1 MRIKK
6 LISATVCCVML
17 LGLFAGCCTG
27 ESSQT
32 QSIQMSSSKG
42 NDDMDI
48 VLNDAKLLGRTYR
61 ADDGSI
67 WMGLPGTGAEL
78 EFTGE
83 RLSVTLRG
91 NAASSDKAARV
102 GVFVDGQRT
111 SDICVNASKQT
122 VDVTGKG
129 STTVTVRI
137 VKLSECS
144 DSCCA
149 IVGADAH
156 GGSIKKAS
164 DKQRKIEFIGDSITC
179 GYGVDDPDLTHGFS
193 TATEDCT
200 KGYAYKTAQL
210 LNADHSLVSFS
221 GYGVVSGWTGTGEKN
236 TYSLVEPYYES
247 YGFTENSG
255 FDGKKPSDIKWDFS
269 RFVPD
274 VVVLNLG
281 TNDMSYT
288 LDDPGR
294 QQEYIAGYVDFLKK
308 IRSVNPNA
316 KIICAL
322 GTMGTLL
329 CPAMQQAVTL
339 YSTQTGDK
347 NIAAIE
353 LPLQDQENDGSVIQG
368 HPTEITHDKAAK
380 LVSEKI
386 KAEMNW

>member
-1 MRIKK
+1 MRKRR
-6 LISATVCCVML
+6 LSSFL
-17 LGLFAGCCTG
+17 LAGVLMIASLTG
-27 ESSQT
+27 CGSSSSQSAQDKT
-32 QSIQMSSSKG
+32 LSRNADENKG
-42 NDDMDI
+42 KDAMDN
-48 VLNDAKLLGRTYR
+48 VKLLGRTYR
-61 ADDGSI
+61 ADDGSL
-67 WMGLPGTGAEL
+67 WMGLSGTGAEL

-111 SDICVNASKQT
+111 SDICVNASQQT

-129 STTVTVRI
+129 STPVTVRI